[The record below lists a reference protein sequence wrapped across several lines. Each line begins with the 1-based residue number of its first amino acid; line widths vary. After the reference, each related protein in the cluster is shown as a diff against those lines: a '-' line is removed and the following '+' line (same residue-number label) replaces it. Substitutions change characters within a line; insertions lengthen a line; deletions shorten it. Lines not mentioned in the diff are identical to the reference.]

1 MLCRVADSLFWMSRY
16 LERAENQAR
25 FIDVT
30 SDIALGYRGSEDILW
45 SSLLHAGGDVEY
57 FHERY
62 SRPTRRNV
70 IDYLLFN
77 RDNLNSVVS
86 CLTAARENARSV
98 RENLTTPMWE
108 AVNRFYLRVRQ
119 AASQSQQV
127 LTQPHPF
134 LDQIKRSAH
143 QVLGVTE
150 ATWSQGE
157 AWQFSRL
164 GYQLER
170 ADKTSR
176 ILDVKYFLLK
186 AEAGRAGTGSELD
199 IVQWASL
206 LESTGALQMYRR
218 SFGRIQPVNVVDFLV
233 LSRDFP
239 RSLRFCTQRS
249 LESLRAISG
258 NTGTVPANQ
267 AEQRAE
273 EVLRELEAARAVDLL
288 ERGLHEFVDRY
299 QTRLNEI
306 GGAVSETFF
315 QLTGFAAAS

>member
-1 MLCRVADSLFWMSRY
+1 M
-16 LERAENQAR
+16 
-25 FIDVT
+25 
-30 SDIALGYRGSEDILW
+30 
-45 SSLLHAGGDVEY
+45 
-57 FHERY
+57 
-62 SRPTRRNV
+62 
-70 IDYLLFN
+70 
-77 RDNLNSVVS
+77 
-86 CLTAARENARSV
+86 
-98 RENLTTPMWE
+98 
-108 AVNRFYLRVRQ
+108 
-119 AASQSQQV
+119 
-127 LTQPHPF
+127 
-134 LDQIKRSAH
+134 
-143 QVLGVTE
+143 
-150 ATWSQGE
+150 
-157 AWQFSRL
+157 
-164 GYQLER
+164 
-170 ADKTSR
+170 
-176 ILDVKYFLLK
+176 KYFLLK

-267 AEQRAE
+267 AERRAE
-273 EVLRELEAARAVDLL
+273 EVLRELEATRVVDLL